1 MFKMWNRRWL
11 PPFWEKQIGGG
22 WGRCMACK
30 CMEGFLG
37 DEVWDLDMDGSVFV
51 CWYELDW
58 DDNAVFV
65 LIGKGGKS
73 QGRILLFAAVRSG
86 CGRVR
91 ELQWVK
97 CGSRGR
103 CTGYIRVEAWRSPRR
118 CGVGSETRL
127 IVMCHTVA

>member
-1 MFKMWNRRWL
+1 
-11 PPFWEKQIGGG
+11 
-22 WGRCMACK
+22 MARK

-51 CWYELDW
+51 CWYELNW

-65 LIGKGGKS
+65 IIGKGGKS
-73 QGRILLFAAVRSG
+73 QGRIVLFAAVRSG
-86 CGRVR
+86 RGRVR

-103 CTGYIRVEAWRSPRR
+103 CSGYIRVEAWRSLRR
-118 CGVGSETRL
+118 CGVGSETLL
-127 IVMCHTVA
+127 IVMCHTVV